1 MCHTLVHELSHDQP
15 NTTKELPDTVT
26 RHATGEEAV
35 GAAFVLGNGKMAPDR
50 SRVVPSKATN
60 RGAKKGAKDG
70 KNGQMRHPR

>member
-35 GAAFVLGNGKMAPDR
+35 GAAFVL
-50 SRVVPSKATN
+50 VPSKATN
-60 RGAKKGAKDG
+60 RGTKKGAKDG